1 MRLIGLA
8 APMRCG
14 KDTVADYLVAQHDF
28 LKFSF
33 SDALYREVAAAYG
46 LDDESLLRDAETKES
61 DTAQLAL
68 SSCRDP
74 EFARACLRAVG
85 LRDDEL
91 AGAEVPPFILQ
102 WRSPRWV
109 LQMWGTEYRRAQD
122 PDYWINR
129 ANDFIEAFLFAYQVA
144 ALKDAESRTEADLG
158 VLNVQGLVNTSVRF
172 PNELDFIRSR
182 GGEVW
187 HIYRR
192 EAEAKHR
199 DTYVSEQR
207 LPVAEPDRELY
218 NNSTID
224 KLHTAVSI
232 LLTTNVKSMAL
243 ED

>member
-1 MRLIGLA
+1 
-8 APMRCG
+8 MRCG

-33 SDALYREVAAAYG
+33 SDALYREVAAAFG
-46 LDDESLLRDAETKES
+46 LEDESLLRSEMTKEQPLRRLSLGNCS
-61 DTAQLAL
+61 DPLFIEIAIAQLDADHKRAAL
-68 SSCRDP
+68 LLYP
-74 EFARACLRAVG
+74 QG
-85 LRDDEL
+85 
-91 AGAEVPPFILQ
+91 VPLT
-102 WRSPRWV
+102 PRWV
-109 LQMWGTEYRRAQD
+109 LQQWGTAYRRTQD
-122 PDYWINR
+122 PNYWIKHAGLFIDRFLASVSTAR
-129 ANDFIEAFLFAYQVA
+129 AKVVAGEELSGQDDAFL
-144 ALKDAESRTEADLG
+144 SI
-158 VLNVQGLVNTSVRF
+158 QGLVNTSVRF
-172 PNELDFIRSR
+172 PNELDFIRGL

-192 EAEAKHR
+192 EAEAKHL

-218 NNSTID
+218 NNSTIE

>member
-1 MRLIGLA
+1 
-8 APMRCG
+8 MRCG

-28 LKFSF
+28 LKFAF
-33 SDALYREVAAAYG
+33 SDGLYREVAAAFR
-46 LDDESLLRDAETKES
+46 LADESLLRDVDTKEK
-61 DTAQLAL
+61 DLRVLAL
-68 SSCRDP
+68 HNCTDPLFVDVATCRLDREYP
-74 EFARACLRAVG
+74 EKLLYPTG
-85 LRDDEL
+85 TPL
-91 AGAEVPPFILQ
+91 
-102 WRSPRWV
+102 SPRWV
-109 LQMWGTEYRRAQD
+109 LQTWGTDYRRAQD
-122 PDYWINR
+122 PDYWVKQSKQFVESFLDVVHAAR
-129 ANDFIEAFLFAYQVA
+129 AKLA
-144 ALKDAESRTEADLG
+144 AGQPLSADDENALS
-158 VLNVQGLVNTSVRF
+158 VQGLVNTTVRF
-172 PNELDFIRSR
+172 PNELDFIRGL